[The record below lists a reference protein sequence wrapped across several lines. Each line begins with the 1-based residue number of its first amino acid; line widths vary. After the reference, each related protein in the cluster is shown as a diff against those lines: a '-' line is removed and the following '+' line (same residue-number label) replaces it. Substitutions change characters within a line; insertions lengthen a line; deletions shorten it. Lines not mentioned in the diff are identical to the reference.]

1 MLVLHLLLYLL
12 QLIITKSYHSRPFSE
27 AKETSEKEVLLLSKD
42 QEISTIMQKL
52 IKEIQI

>member
-1 MLVLHLLLYLL
+1 MLVFHLLLYLL